1 MATDS
6 SEHYR
11 QLLLERRS
19 ELEAISHSSKQAT
32 ETVALDQTRVGRLS
46 RMDALQQQAMAR
58 ESERRRLL
66 DLDKITAA
74 LARLDAGDFGWCL
87 RCDEEI
93 APARMDIDLTS
104 TLCVKCAELAG

>member
-19 ELEAISHSSKQAT
+19 ELEAISQSSKQAT
-32 ETVALDQTRVGRLS
+32 KTVALDQTRVGRLS

-93 APARMDIDLTS
+93 APARMDIDPTS

>member
-1 MATDS
+1 MAADS

-19 ELEAISHSSKQAT
+19 ELEAISQSSKQAT
-32 ETVALDQTRVGRLS
+32 ETVVLDQTRVGRLS
-46 RMDALQQQAMAR
+46 RMDALQRQAMAR

-74 LARLDAGDFGWCL
+74 LARLDAGVFGWCL

-93 APARMDIDLTS
+93 APARMDIDPTS